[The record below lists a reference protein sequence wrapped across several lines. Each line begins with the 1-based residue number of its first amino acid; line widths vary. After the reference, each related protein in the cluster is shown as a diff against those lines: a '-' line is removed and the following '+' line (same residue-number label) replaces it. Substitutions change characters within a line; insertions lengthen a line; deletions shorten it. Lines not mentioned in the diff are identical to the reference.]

1 MIDIMKNRRTI
12 RKYTEQDIPEE
23 LLNELLEVAV
33 RASNTG
39 NMQLYSV
46 VVTRDQS
53 NKEKL
58 APAHFNQP
66 MITTAPV
73 VLTFCADANRFV
85 KWAEQ
90 RKAEAG
96 FDNLQTFIASTID
109 AMLFV
114 QAFCDAAEEKGLG
127 ICYLGTTAYNA
138 DKIIEALSLPR
149 LVVPIVTVTV
159 GYPAMP
165 LPEQV
170 ERLPLAA
177 VVHQEAYVDYTPD
190 MIDELYGEK
199 EALEV
204 NKQFVKENNK
214 ETLAQVFTDVRYT
227 KKNNEYF
234 SEVLLKVLKDQGFM
248 K

>member
-58 APAHFNQP
+58 ALAHFNQP

-109 AMLFV
+109 AMLFA

-127 ICYLGTTAYNA
+127 ICSLGTTAYNA

-159 GYPAMP
+159 GYPVMP

>member
-58 APAHFNQP
+58 APAHFIQP

-109 AMLFV
+109 AMLFA

-159 GYPAMP
+159 GYPVMP

>member
-58 APAHFNQP
+58 ALAHFNQP

-73 VLTFCADANRFV
+73 VLTFCAGANRFV
-85 KWAEQ
+85 TWAEQ
-90 RKAEAG
+90 RKTEAG

-109 AMLFV
+109 AMLFA

-159 GYPAMP
+159 GYPVMP

-234 SEVLLKVLKDQGFM
+234 SEVLLKVLKEQGFM

>member
-109 AMLFV
+109 PARGPRDEKAWPSHDGHPRRDHALLRHH
-114 QAFCDAAEEKGLG
+114 APDAL
-127 ICYLGTTAYNA
+127 
-138 DKIIEALSLPR
+138 
-149 LVVPIVTVTV
+149 
-159 GYPAMP
+159 
-165 LPEQV
+165 
-170 ERLPLAA
+170 
-177 VVHQEAYVDYTPD
+177 
-190 MIDELYGEK
+190 
-199 EALEV
+199 
-204 NKQFVKENNK
+204 
-214 ETLAQVFTDVRYT
+214 
-227 KKNNEYF
+227 
-234 SEVLLKVLKDQGFM
+234 
-248 K
+248 

>member
-1 MIDIMKNRRTI
+1 MLENMKNRRTI
-12 RKYTEQDIPEE
+12 RKYTAQDLSDT
-23 LLNELLEVAV
+23 LLNELLDIAA

-46 VVTRDQS
+46 VVTRDKA

-90 RKAEAG
+90 RNAVAG
-96 FDNLQTFIASTID
+96 FDNFQTFIASTID
-109 AMLFV
+109 AMLFA
-114 QAFCDAAEEKGLG
+114 QSFCTAAEEKGLG
-127 ICYLGTTAYNA
+127 ICYLGTTTYNA

-149 LVVPIVTVTV
+149 LVVPVVTVTV
-159 GYPAMP
+159 GYPDGMP
-165 LPEQV
+165 DQV
-170 ERLPLAA
+170 ERLPHEA
-177 VVHQEAYVDYTPD
+177 VIHQETYTDYTSAS
-190 MIDELYGEK
+190 IDTLYRDKEEL
-199 EALEV
+199 EA

-227 KKNNEYF
+227 KANNEYF
-234 SEVLLKVLKDQGFM
+234 SDVLLKVLKDQGFM

>member
-58 APAHFNQP
+58 APAQFNQP

-96 FDNLQTFIASTID
+96 VDNLQTFIASTID
-109 AMLFV
+109 AMLFA

-159 GYPAMP
+159 GYPVMP